1 MDSNLSERS
10 GIDGDAVGTVIPSLV
25 FLCRTVVTNNL
36 ERYTPESF
44 YICDVY
50 EWEEIIQLRHST
62 TQPNKKRALGS
73 HLGTNDLDGNGR
85 LLPAISDK
93 VLQQIEECN
102 EHIADSA
109 IADTLVWKDCVEYRF
124 KRNVGLLRPPILFV
138 PWPILVQ
145 HIQNQCQTLSSI
157 IIDSAGDGK
166 EVVSKLT
173 VDAISEAIH
182 VLQSTTWNVAL
193 LRDTGIGK
201 IVKRLL
207 KKLPGNKTGRS
218 CISDNHLIILQ
229 KLLSG
234 WMNLATTNNITGTYQ
249 WKESS
254 SSTKKVASTTMSST
268 LDSEEEAIQSSDLQ
282 LLEKCLSWRQLYQVL
297 ERRKGVIQATQGKRM
312 RDIRNQVPTVV
323 LTMWHISPLP
333 RVLHF
338 SFRTSLNCTFHFDDV
353 PYLDFDY
360 PGGNESSKVGEGQTD
375 QKSRRKQSESVCWFR
390 FKF

>member
-10 GIDGDAVGTVIPSLV
+10 GIGGDVGIAIPSLV

-44 YICDVY
+44 YICNIY
-50 EWEEIIQLRHST
+50 EWEEIIQLRHSM
-62 TQPNKKRALGS
+62 TQPNKKLAPGN
-73 HLGTNDLDGNGR
+73 HFGNNDLDGNGR
-85 LLPAISDK
+85 LLPAISAK
-93 VLQQIEECN
+93 ILQQIEECN

-109 IADTLVWKDCVEYRF
+109 SADTLVWKDCVEYRF
-124 KRNVGLLRPPILFV
+124 KRNVGLLRPPILFL

-157 IIDSAGDGK
+157 IIDSADNGK
-166 EVVSKLT
+166 EVVSKPT
-173 VDAISEAIH
+173 MDDINEAIH

-207 KKLPGNKTGRS
+207 KKVSGSKTGS
-218 CISDNHLIILQ
+218 SFITDNHVIILQ

-249 WKESS
+249 WKETT
-254 SSTKKVASTTMSST
+254 SSTKKVTSTTMST

-282 LLEKCLSWRQLYQVL
+282 LLEKCLSWRQLYHVL
-297 ERRKGVIQATQGKRM
+297 ERRKGIIQATQGKRM
-312 RDIRNQVPTVV
+312 RDIRNQVPAVV
-323 LTMWHISPLP
+323 LTKWCISTLP
-333 RVLHF
+333 RSIF
-338 SFRTSLNCTFHFDDV
+338 FHFAHRSIM
-353 PYLDFDY
+353 PSTLMMYLDFD
-360 PGGNESSKVGEGQTD
+360 
-375 QKSRRKQSESVCWFR
+375 
-390 FKF
+390 